1 MSQRYTEVI
10 NSKSRD
16 DWLRL
21 IHQWIHNER
30 DRNMLVLYLL
40 DALTIEQVA
49 DKVGLSVVQTQVRL
63 SRARKQLFLHI

>member
-1 MSQRYTEVI
+1 
-10 NSKSRD
+10 
-16 DWLRL
+16 
-21 IHQWIHNER
+21 
-30 DRNMLVLYLL
+30 MLVLYLL